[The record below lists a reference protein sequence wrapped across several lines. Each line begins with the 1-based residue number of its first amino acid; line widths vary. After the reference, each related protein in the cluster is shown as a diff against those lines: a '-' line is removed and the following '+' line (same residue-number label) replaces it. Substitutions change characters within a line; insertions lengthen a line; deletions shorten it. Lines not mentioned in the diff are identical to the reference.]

1 MALNK
6 GAVLVGTADQQTTGA
21 IAKAPIGTALPTDAT
36 TALDAAFVSGGYVS
50 ENGLSLTPEYSTV
63 DIREWNGGLVRRLK
77 QSFDGTLT
85 WEMLQTDAESMKT
98 AFGDGNVTVTAADT
112 THGNR
117 MAIQL
122 GKDLPER
129 ASWAFN
135 MKDGSNRVRIV
146 VPDGQI
152 TTVGEVSFTSS
163 AAVIWPVTL
172 STYPDENG
180 VNLYIYT
187 DDGVLTV

>member
-36 TALDAAFVSGGYVS
+36 TTLNSAFVSGGYVS

-77 QSFDGTLT
+77 ETFDGTLN
-85 WEMLQTDAESMKT
+85 WEMLQTDEESMKT
-98 AFGDGNVTVTAADT
+98 AFGDANVTVTAADT
-112 THGNR
+112 THGKR
-117 MAIQL
+117 MAIQI

-129 ASWAFN
+129 ASWSFS
-135 MKDGSNRVRIV
+135 MKDGSSRTRIV

-152 TTVGEVSFTSS
+152 TTVGEVSFTAS
-163 AAVIWPVTL
+163 AAVVWPVTL

-180 VNLYIYT
+180 VNIYIYT
-187 DDGVLTV
+187 DDGLVTV

>member
-21 IAKAPIGTALPTDAT
+21 IAKAPIGTPLPTEAT
-36 TALDAAFVSGGYVS
+36 AALDAAFVSGGYVS

-63 DIREWNGGLVRRLK
+63 DIREWNGKLVRRLK
-77 QSFDGTLT
+77 QSFDGTLN
-85 WEMLQTDAESMKT
+85 WEMLQTDAESMRT
-98 AFGDGNVTVTAADT
+98 AFGDDNVTVTPADA

-129 ASWAFN
+129 ASWALS

>member
-50 ENGLSLTPEYSTV
+50 ENGLSLTPEYSTT
-63 DIREWNGGLVRRLK
+63 DIREWNGNLVRRLK
-77 QSFDGTLT
+77 ESFDGTLG
-85 WEMLQTDAESMKT
+85 WEMLQTDAESMRT
-98 AFGDGNVTVTAADT
+98 AFGDDSVTVTEADR
-112 THGNR
+112 THGTR

-135 MKDGSNRVRIV
+135 MKDGDARTRIV

-163 AAVIWPVTL
+163 AAVVWPVTL

-180 VNLYIYT
+180 VSIYIYT
-187 DDGVLTV
+187 DDGLVTV

>member
-1 MALNK
+1 MAFNK

-36 TALDAAFVSGGYVS
+36 TALGTGFVSGGYVS
-50 ENGLSLTPEYSTV
+50 EKGLSLTPEYSTV

-77 QSFDGTLT
+77 QFFDGTLN

-117 MAIQL
+117 MVIQL

-135 MKDGSNRVRIV
+135 MKDGTNRVRIV

>member
-1 MALNK
+1 MAPNK

-36 TALDAAFVSGGYVS
+36 TTLNSAFVSGGYVS

-77 QSFDGTLT
+77 ETFDGTLN
-85 WEMLQTDAESMKT
+85 WEMLQTDEESMKT
-98 AFGDGNVTVTAADT
+98 AFGDANVTVTAADT
-112 THGNR
+112 THGKR
-117 MAIQL
+117 MAIQI

-129 ASWAFN
+129 ASWSFS
-135 MKDGSNRVRIV
+135 MKDGSSRTRIV

-152 TTVGEVSFTSS
+152 TTVGEVSFTAS
-163 AAVIWPVTL
+163 AAVVWPVTL

-180 VNLYIYT
+180 VNIYIYT
-187 DDGVLTV
+187 DDGLVTI